1 VIYPEVYNEE
11 RREHTGKTNKERA
24 AARLLVF
31 RSPQM
36 KDNSKLWAEVLA
48 QIELSVSKATFAT
61 WFKGTH
67 INKSEDG
74 IIHLGVPNPFVKD
87 WLSKHFHLNILKFLR
102 DLGGDVR
109 SLVYVISKEEPLKE
123 EGEQKIKNVVGELP
137 LTEYYINKDDNLNPR
152 YTFDNFIVGPF
163 NELAYAAAQV
173 IIKKPGI
180 SYNPLF
186 VHGDTGHGKTHLIQ
200 SVGNKIKSQS
210 PNKLVYYITSEKFT
224 MDYVSSV
231 QLNRANQFKEKYR
244 KYDVFIMDDIQFLSN
259 KEKTQEE
266 LFHLFNTLY
275 ENNKQ
280 IIFSSDRHPNYIP
293 ELEERLKS
301 RFSAGMVINIPKP
314 DHESRMAIVRAKAR
328 INGFMLADEAVDI
341 IASTLEGNIR
351 ELEGVVNSIICQTQV
366 KNRDLSLNEIR
377 NIVKNNQRPKKNVSV
392 QEVIKIVA
400 DYYNIEEASIY
411 EKTRKKE
418 IVKPRQLAMYILR
431 EDFNA
436 SYPSIGQ
443 KLGGRDHTTVIHS
456 CEKIKN
462 DLKKDPALSQEISQ
476 IRAML

>member
-1 VIYPEVYNEE
+1 
-11 RREHTGKTNKERA
+11 
-24 AARLLVF
+24 
-31 RSPQM
+31 
-36 KDNSKLWAEVLA
+36 
-48 QIELSVSKATFAT
+48 
-61 WFKGTH
+61 
-67 INKSEDG
+67 
-74 IIHLGVPNPFVKD
+74 
-87 WLSKHFHLNILKFLR
+87 
-102 DLGGDVR
+102 
-109 SLVYVISKEEPLKE
+109 
-123 EGEQKIKNVVGELP
+123 
-137 LTEYYINKDDNLNPR
+137 
-152 YTFDNFIVGPF
+152 
-163 NELAYAAAQV
+163 
-173 IIKKPGI
+173 
-180 SYNPLF
+180 
-186 VHGDTGHGKTHLIQ
+186 
-200 SVGNKIKSQS
+200 
-210 PNKLVYYITSEKFT
+210 
-224 MDYVSSV
+224 
-231 QLNRANQFKEKYR
+231 
-244 KYDVFIMDDIQFLSN
+244 
-259 KEKTQEE
+259 
-266 LFHLFNTLY
+266 
-275 ENNKQ
+275 
-280 IIFSSDRHPNYIP
+280 
-293 ELEERLKS
+293 
-301 RFSAGMVINIPKP
+301 
-314 DHESRMAIVRAKAR
+314 MAIVRAKAR